1 MDSSQMLNIRRGGE
15 DTRRKTEQCASD
27 ADVLHCN
34 EVNSD
39 LSTFAGDLVSILEDS
54 IDSHP
59 EWRTRLEDLLI
70 VARECAVMSASD
82 FWKRCEGIVQNLDDC
97 RQEVPMGPCTFL
109 TVRYSLLEYF
119 FFLFTLN
126 LYIC

>member
-1 MDSSQMLNIRRGGE
+1 ML
-15 DTRRKTEQCASD
+15 C
-27 ADVLHCN
+27 VHCN

-59 EWRTRLEDLLI
+59 KWRTRLEDWKINLLI

-82 FWKRCEGIVQNLDDC
+82 F
-97 RQEVPMGPCTFL
+97 
-109 TVRYSLLEYF
+109 
-119 FFLFTLN
+119 
-126 LYIC
+126 